1 MKYTVSSVVAVLV
14 TLGAVNLGQAAGFGG
29 GGPPSGYGDR
39 GYGAPSGAGPG
50 YGPSGGYGPGGAPS
64 GRLWS
69 RLWVLG
75 RRPTRLGA
83 PRGGFGSRH
92 GAPSEAPVPVMGHLR
107 EEAPDLAMALLRE
120 GATDLVMGLPREG
133 VMVPV
138 TEVRPAAGTAQGTV
152 VVTDL
157 VMAGPGAAMVRTT
170 GTTAPPGAVDQT
182 P

>member
-1 MKYTVSSVVAVLV
+1 MAPAMGLLRAEAPVPVMGLPREEALV
-14 TLGAVNLGQAAGFGG
+14 PVMGL
-29 GGPPSGYGDR
+29 
-39 GYGAPSGAGPG
+39 
-50 YGPSGGYGPGGAPS
+50 
-64 GRLWS
+64 
-69 RLWVLG
+69 
-75 RRPTRLGA
+75 
-83 PRGGFGSRH
+83 PRV
-92 GAPSEAPVPVMGHLR
+92 EAPVPVMGHLR
-107 EEAPDLAMALLRE
+107 EEAPDPAMALLRE